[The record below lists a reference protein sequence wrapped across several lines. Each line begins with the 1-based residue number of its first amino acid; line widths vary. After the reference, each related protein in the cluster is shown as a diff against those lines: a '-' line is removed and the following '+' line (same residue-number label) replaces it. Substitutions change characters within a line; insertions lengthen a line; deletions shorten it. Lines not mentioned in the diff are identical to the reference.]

1 MKLKEESEKAG
12 LKLQKTKIM
21 ASGLI
26 TSWQIEPQG
35 VRHHFCSSGSG
46 LGQSDEN
53 QPCSQSPP
61 QIPTPPLPL
70 HDLGKWPA
78 LWEPPSLF
86 FHKDV
91 HLSSAAG
98 TEQASPGFFSRP
110 PSPGTAPFMSQLSS
124 SFIRKPPMD
133 HLCVRHWEALGMW
146 W

>member
-1 MKLKEESEKAG
+1 MWGKGVAVG
-12 LKLQKTKIM
+12 Q
-21 ASGLI
+21 
-26 TSWQIEPQG
+26 WPQG

-146 W
+146 WLLKQRQLLPLGSQ